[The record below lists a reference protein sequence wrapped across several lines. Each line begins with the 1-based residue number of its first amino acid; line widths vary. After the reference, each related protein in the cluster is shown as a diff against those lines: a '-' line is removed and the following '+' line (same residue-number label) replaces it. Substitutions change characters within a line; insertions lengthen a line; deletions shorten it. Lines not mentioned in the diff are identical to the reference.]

1 MAIELRKLGCK
12 VLQQQNIKVY
22 YETEEVGDYFADLLV
37 DDLVIVELKAAESLC
52 EEHEAQLIVTIQLV
66 LFCHKVSKTQSYTN
80 KNNDW
85 VFCSA
90 NQLKIEPQNSVISN
104 PRRGE
109 KSGCSRAVPDFS
121 PAKRDRNDTW
131 FFYVLSTFDFM

>member
-1 MAIELRKLGCK
+1 MINCFSSLHFSYSLPKHQLFGIAPSSTDFWRILKSH
-12 VLQQQNIKVY
+12 
-22 YETEEVGDYFADLLV
+22 DLKKSFLHKIRFV
-37 DDLVIVELKAAESLC
+37 FWWISS
-52 EEHEAQLIVTIQLV
+52 TIQLV
-66 LFCHKVSKTQSYTN
+66 LFCHKASKTQSYTN